1 MADKRISELTAATT
15 VNAADAFVL
24 VQSGSTLKVSADVLL
39 SNAPVSVVVKQ
50 TAEAPASGALSTT
63 LAYSKV
69 TPSVTNPAYTLAA
82 GPTGLAADAHGLYKT
97 IVCETVASAG
107 TAVVTV
113 TGGKGFAT
121 LTFSDVGDAVV
132 LRNVDGFWYIVGNN
146 SVAVA

>member
-50 TAEAPASGALSTT
+50 TAEATASGALSTT

-69 TPSVTNPAYTLAA
+69 TPAGTPTAYTLAA
-82 GPTGLAADAHGLYKT
+82 GTHGLRKT
-97 IVCETVASAG
+97 IVCETFTSG

-113 TGGKGFAT
+113 TDGKGFAT
-121 LTFSDVGDAVV
+121 LTFDAMGDAVV
-132 LRNVDGFWYIVGNN
+132 LQNVAGFWYIVGNN